1 MSEETTFVGI
11 DVSSDHFNVHIF
23 PSENKSS
30 WNMDAK
36 SIKALIKQLKKV
48 SPSVIAMEST
58 GGYEIQLCAALLAEG
73 LPALLVN
80 PHRARQYALGIGILA
95 KTDPIDAYSLA
106 RFASQIKVK
115 KRHFPTEEERFLKE
129 LLARRRQLI
138 DLRVQEKNRLR
149 RPCSSLVKR
158 SIESIIRTLDD
169 EIKKIDKDLD
179 DTIKGN
185 PEWSERCDLLQTIP
199 GVGKVVAITFVID
212 VPELGAL
219 SPKEIAGLIGVAPY
233 NHDSGKL
240 KGRRMVKG
248 GRRNP
253 RKALY
258 MAVVSG
264 SRCNPR
270 LRSFYDKL
278 RASGKAAKVAL
289 VACMRKLLIIMN
301 AMVKA
306 KTPFQEILA

>member
-1 MSEETTFVGI
+1 
-11 DVSSDHFNVHIF
+11 
-23 PSENKSS
+23 
-30 WNMDAK
+30 MDAK

-48 SPSVIAMEST
+48 SPNVIAMEST

-80 PHRARQYALGIGILA
+80 PHRARQYAISIGILA

-149 RPCSSLVKR
+149 RPGSPLVKR

-185 PEWSERCDLLQTIP
+185 PE
-199 GVGKVVAITFVID
+199 
-212 VPELGAL
+212 
-219 SPKEIAGLIGVAPY
+219 
-233 NHDSGKL
+233 
-240 KGRRMVKG
+240 
-248 GRRNP
+248 
-253 RKALY
+253 
-258 MAVVSG
+258 
-264 SRCNPR
+264 
-270 LRSFYDKL
+270 
-278 RASGKAAKVAL
+278 
-289 VACMRKLLIIMN
+289 
-301 AMVKA
+301 
-306 KTPFQEILA
+306 

>member
-1 MSEETTFVGI
+1 
-11 DVSSDHFNVHIF
+11 
-23 PSENKSS
+23 
-30 WNMDAK
+30 
-36 SIKALIKQLKKV
+36 
-48 SPSVIAMEST
+48 MEST

-80 PHRARQYALGIGILA
+80 PQRARQYAQGIGILA

-106 RFASQIKVK
+106 RFASQIKVE

-138 DLRVQEKNRLR
+138 DLRIQEKNRLR
-149 RPCSSLVKR
+149 RPCSSLIKR
-158 SIESIIRTLDD
+158 SIESIIHSLDD

-185 PEWSERCDLLQTIP
+185 PEWSEKCELLQTVP

-212 VPELGAL
+212 VPELGTL
-219 SPKEIAGLIGVAPY
+219 SPKQVASLIGVAPY

-248 GRRNP
+248 GRRHP
-253 RKALY
+253 RKALN
-258 MAVVSG
+258 MAAVSG

-270 LRSFYDKL
+270 LRSFYEKL
-278 RASGKAAKVAL
+278 RASGKATKVAL

-301 AMVKA
+301 AMLKA
-306 KTPFQEILA
+306 KTPFQEIFA